1 MNPLRARG
9 NPGAVAARST
19 TLTVTIMAIDT
30 EIPSVTFTGPG
41 GNTRTIHVM
50 HPEKLVGVKVGDSVE
65 ITYAKALA
73 LSVEK
78 TPKN

>member
-1 MNPLRARG
+1 MNPLRAQG

-41 GNTRTIHVM
+41 SNTRTIHVM
-50 HPEKLVGVKVGDSVE
+50 HPRSSS
-65 ITYAKALA
+65 A
-73 LSVEK
+73 
-78 TPKN
+78 